1 MTGYTVH
8 TGATEKFV
16 EGWDHIFKKTSA
28 KGASTERTG
37 RRRAN
42 AAARVNSGLLRALRR
57 TASDPTRY
65 GYR

>member
-28 KGASTERTG
+28 KVAAKTKK
-37 RRRAN
+37 RAAKKKP
-42 AAARVNSGLLRALRR
+42 AAKAPRSKSRKKRSR
-57 TASDPTRY
+57 E
-65 GYR
+65 

>member
-28 KGASTERTG
+28 KGAAKTRKQPTKK
-37 RRRAN
+37 RKP
-42 AAARVNSGLLRALRR
+42 AARARR
-57 TASDPTRY
+57 GAKKSRK
-65 GYR
+65 

>member
-28 KGASTERTG
+28 RGAATTKK
-37 RRRAN
+37 RAAKKKKP
-42 AAARVNSGLLRALRR
+42 AAKAPRSKSGKKRSRE
-57 TASDPTRY
+57 
-65 GYR
+65 

>member
-28 KGASTERTG
+28 KGGAKTRKRTTKKG
-37 RRRAN
+37 KPAAKARRARSGKKK
-42 AAARVNSGLLRALRR
+42 ARK
-57 TASDPTRY
+57 
-65 GYR
+65 

>member
-28 KGASTERTG
+28 RGAAKTKK
-37 RRRAN
+37 RAAKKKKP
-42 AAARVNSGLLRALRR
+42 AAKARHARKKSRK
-57 TASDPTRY
+57 
-65 GYR
+65 